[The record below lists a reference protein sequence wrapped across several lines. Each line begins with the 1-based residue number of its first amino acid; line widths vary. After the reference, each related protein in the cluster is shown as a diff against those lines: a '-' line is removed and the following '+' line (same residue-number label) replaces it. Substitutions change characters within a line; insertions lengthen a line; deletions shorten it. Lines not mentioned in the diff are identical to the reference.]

1 MMYIEKSFGEKLRS
15 FLTFAAFPL
24 FAFTTVLLIPFLIGV
39 YLAFT
44 NWNGIQAIDSFD
56 YDWVGFKNFTDALS
70 DSSFINTLGMT
81 LAYVIL
87 VVVITNVVAF
97 LIALLVTSNLPARNF
112 FRAAF
117 FVPNLIGGVIL
128 GFIWQ
133 FIFST
138 FITRVGDLTGIPA
151 FQYSWLVE
159 TDKAF
164 IALVIVGVWQ
174 LSGYM
179 MLIYIAGLV
188 GISQEVTEAAKIDG
202 ANGIQQM
209 FYIKIP
215 LMIQAF
221 TISIFL
227 TLRNSF
233 MVFDVNF
240 SLTEGG
246 PFRST
251 EMMTLHIYNEAFI
264 SQKFGTAQAQAILL
278 FVLVAAIATTQVIF
292 SKRLESRAL

>member
-1 MMYIEKSFGEKLRS
+1 MYIEKTFAQKFRS
-15 FLTFAAFPL
+15 FLTFAAIPL
-24 FAFTTVLLIPFLIGV
+24 FAFSVVLVIPFLVGV
-39 YLAFT
+39 FLSFT
-44 NWNGIQAIDSFD
+44 DWNGIQAIDSFD
-56 YDWVGFKNFTDALS
+56 YNVIGLSNFTAALS
-70 DSSFINTLGMT
+70 DPTYINTLVLT
-81 LAYVIL
+81 FAYVTL
-87 VVVITNVVAF
+87 VVVITNVIAF
-97 LIALLVTSNLPARNF
+97 LVAVLVTSNLPARNF

-117 FVPNLIGGVIL
+117 FIPNLIGGVIL

-138 FITRVGDLTGIPA
+138 FITRLGDLTGIPL

-188 GISQEVTEAAKIDG
+188 GIPQEVIEASTIDG
-202 ANGIQQM
+202 ATTSQQLLH
-209 FYIKIP
+209 IKIP

-233 MVFDVNF
+233 MVFDVNL
-240 SLTEGG
+240 SLTRGG

-251 EMMTLHIYNEAFI
+251 EMATLHIYNEAFI
-264 SQKFGTAQAQAILL
+264 SQHFGTAQAQAIIL
-278 FVLVAAIATTQVIF
+278 FVIVAVVATTQVII
-292 SKRLESRAL
+292 SKRLEGRAL

>member
-1 MMYIEKSFGEKLRS
+1 MYIEKTFTQRLRS
-15 FLTFAAFPL
+15 FLVFAAFPL
-24 FAFTTVLLIPFLIGV
+24 FAFSVVLVIPFLVGV
-39 YLAFT
+39 FLSFT
-44 NWNGIQAIDSFD
+44 DWNGIQPIDSFD
-56 YDWVGFKNFTDALS
+56 YNVIGLSNFSSALN
-70 DSSFINTLGMT
+70 DPAYINTLGLT
-81 LAYVIL
+81 FAYVIL
-87 VVVITNVVAF
+87 VVVITNVIAF
-97 LIALLVTSNLPARNF
+97 LIAVLVTSNLPARNV

-117 FVPNLIGGVIL
+117 FIPNLIGGVIL

-138 FITRVGDLTGIPA
+138 FITRIGDLTGIPLL
-151 FQYSWLVE
+151 QYSWLVE

-188 GISQEVTEAAKIDG
+188 GIPQEVIEASTIDG
-202 ANGIQQM
+202 ATRFQQLLH
-209 FYIKIP
+209 IKIP

-233 MVFDVNF
+233 MVFDVNL
-240 SLTEGG
+240 SLTRGG

-251 EMMTLHIYNEAFI
+251 EMATLHIYNEAFI
-264 SQKFGTAQAQAILL
+264 SQNFGTAQAQAIIL
-278 FVLVAAIATTQVIF
+278 FVIVAVIATTQVII

>member
-1 MMYIEKSFGEKLRS
+1 MYIEKTFAQKLRS

-24 FAFTTVLLIPFLIGV
+24 FAFTVVLVIPFLVGV
-39 YLAFT
+39 FLSFT
-44 NWNGIQAIDSFD
+44 DWNGIQPIDSFD
-56 YDWVGFKNFTDALS
+56 YHLIGLSNFTAALS
-70 DSSFINTLGMT
+70 DPTYISTLGLT
-81 LAYVIL
+81 FAYVML
-87 VVVITNVVAF
+87 VVVITNVIAF
-97 LIALLVTSNLPARNF
+97 LIAVLVTSNLPARNF

-133 FIFST
+133 FIFTT
-138 FITRVGDLTGIPA
+138 FITRIGDIFGIPA
-151 FQYSWLVE
+151 LQFSWLVE
-159 TDKAF
+159 TNKAF
-164 IALVIVGVWQ
+164 VALVIVGVWQ

-188 GISQEVTEAAKIDG
+188 GIPEEVVEAAKIDG
-202 ANGIQQM
+202 ASVLQQM
-209 FYIKIP
+209 VSVKIP

-233 MVFDVNF
+233 MVFDVNL
-240 SLTEGG
+240 SLTRGG

-251 EMMTLHIYNEAFI
+251 EMATLHIYNESFI
-264 SQKFGTAQAQAILL
+264 SQHFGTAQAQAIIL
-278 FVLVAAIATTQVIF
+278 FVIVAVVATTQVII
-292 SKRLESRAL
+292 SKRLESRML

>member
-1 MMYIEKSFGEKLRS
+1 MYIEKTLTQKFRS
-15 FLTFAAFPL
+15 FLMFAAFPL
-24 FAFTTVLLIPFLIGV
+24 FAFTVVLVIPFLVGV
-39 YLAFT
+39 FLSFT
-44 NWNGIQAIDSFD
+44 DWNGIQAIDSFE
-56 YDWVGFKNFTDALS
+56 YNWIGLSNFTQALS
-70 DSSFINTLGMT
+70 DPSYMNTLGMT
-81 LAYVIL
+81 FAYVTL
-87 VVVITNVVAF
+87 VVIITNVIAF
-97 LIALLVTSNLPARNF
+97 LIAVLVTSNLPARNF

-138 FITRVGDLTGIPA
+138 FIQRLGDVTGIPA
-151 FQYSWLVE
+151 LQYSWLVE

-188 GISQEVTEAAKIDG
+188 GIPQEVIEAAKIDG
-202 ANGIQQM
+202 AGGIQQLLS
-209 FYIKIP
+209 IKIP
-215 LMIQAF
+215 LMVQAF

-233 MVFDVNF
+233 MVFDVNL
-240 SLTEGG
+240 SLTKGG
-246 PFRST
+246 PFHST
-251 EMMTLHIYNEAFI
+251 EMATLHIYNESFI
-264 SQKFGTAQAQAILL
+264 SQHFGTAQAQAIIL
-278 FVLVAAIATTQVIF
+278 FVIVAVVATTQVII

>member
-1 MMYIEKSFGEKLRS
+1 MYIEKTFAQRLRS

-24 FAFTTVLLIPFLIGV
+24 FAFTIVLVIPFLVGV
-39 YLAFT
+39 FLSFT
-44 NWNGIQAIDSFD
+44 DWNGIQAIDSFD
-56 YDWVGFKNFTDALS
+56 YNWIGLANFTQALTDPS
-70 DSSFINTLGMT
+70 YINTLGMT
-81 LAYVIL
+81 VAYVIS
-87 VVVITNVVAF
+87 VVIFTNVIGFLVAV
-97 LIALLVTSNLPARNF
+97 LVTSNLPARNF

-138 FITRVGDLTGIPA
+138 FLTRVGDILGIPA
-151 FQYSWLVE
+151 LQFSWLVE

-188 GISQEVTEAAKIDG
+188 GIPDEIVEASTIDG
-202 ANGIQQM
+202 ATVFQQM
-209 FYIKIP
+209 RHIKIP
-215 LMIQAF
+215 LMVQAF

-233 MVFDVNF
+233 MVFDVNL
-240 SLTEGG
+240 SLTKGG

-251 EMMTLHIYNEAFI
+251 EMATLHIYNESFI
-264 SQKFGTAQAQAILL
+264 SQHFGTAQAQAIIL
-278 FVLVAAIATTQVIF
+278 FAIVAVVATTQVII